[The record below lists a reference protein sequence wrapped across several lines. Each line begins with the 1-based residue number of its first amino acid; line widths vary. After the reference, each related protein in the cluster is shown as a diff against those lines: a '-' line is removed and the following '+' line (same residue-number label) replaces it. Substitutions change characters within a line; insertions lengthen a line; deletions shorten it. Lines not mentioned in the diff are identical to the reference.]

1 MSTRI
6 LIVDD
11 HDVVRQG
18 VCSLLSTHSDWEI
31 CGEASSGAEAIS
43 AVSALKPDVVILD
56 ITMPGMSGLDA
67 AARIAEL
74 GTGARILIFTMHE
87 SRRMADDIREAG
99 AQGYVQKSQAGRDLI
114 VAVERLLAGNTF
126 FPTALDARQGSPADP
141 DAPDP
146 DVLFCS
152 GFCFA

>member
-1 MSTRI
+1 MSARI

-18 VCSLLSTHSDWEI
+18 VCTLLSTHSDWEI

-67 AARIAEL
+67 AARIAAL
-74 GTGARILIFTMHE
+74 GTASRILIFTMHE

-99 AQGYVQKSQAGRDLI
+99 AQGYVQKSQAARDLI
-114 VAVERLLAGNTF
+114 FAVERLLAGETF
-126 FPTALDARQGSPADP
+126 FPTATDSRQGSPANA

-146 DVLFCS
+146 EVLFCR
-152 GFCFA
+152 GLCFA

>member
-1 MSTRI
+1 MSARI

-18 VCSLLSTHSDWEI
+18 VCTLLSTHSDWEI

-67 AARIAEL
+67 TARIAAL

-87 SRRMADDIREAG
+87 SRRMAEDIREAG
-99 AQGYVQKSQAGRDLI
+99 AQGYVQKSQAARDLI

-126 FPTALDARQGSPADP
+126 FPTAPDARHGSPADP
-141 DAPDP
+141 DVPDP
-146 DVLFCS
+146 DVLFCR

>member
-1 MSTRI
+1 MSARI

-18 VCSLLSTHSDWEI
+18 VCTLLSTHSDWEI
-31 CGEASSGAEAIS
+31 CGEASSGTEAIS

-67 AARIAEL
+67 AARIVAL
-74 GTGARILIFTMHE
+74 GTGARVLIFTMHE
-87 SRRMADDIREAG
+87 SKSMVEDIRETG
-99 AQGYVQKSQAGRDLI
+99 ARGYVQKSQAARDLI
-114 VAVERLLAGNTF
+114 LAVQRLLAGNTF
-126 FPTALDARQGSPADP
+126 FPTELNAQSEGQTDL
-141 DAPDP
+141 DAPDS